1 MSVKESLRKALVS
14 DCLSVLKA
22 EEGQKK
28 MIFGR
33 PFHYAGGKWVPDKE
47 GQKEE
52 SSKERS
58 KSHEVPPPPSSKEES
73 DELDR
78 QIKERKEAKKVE
90 RQKQY
95 KIGLERF
102 ETAKK
107 NNSTDRSIEE
117 IAKDIQD
124 SDDADLKHIGES
136 RLLNSVEYLD
146 ESIEKFPITVRV
158 DFQNVES
165 ILASGELKNQWETG
179 TSGGSLSRQAR
190 NHWEHRI
197 IDDGNYEK
205 EMNQSD
211 SELEKD
217 EYFNSHPASKPL
229 YGFVSTSPGKFNT
242 SQYGDIQFVLKED
255 LKDRSTFTPADSS
268 LISGAFIRGQAKKL
282 FDVKDEFRKD
292 RLKASLKDTEGTK
305 MGRGYIEAQIHGGIQ
320 LKDHIAKIVVPRHDT
335 GWEKE
340 KSQLEKFAKENGIE
354 FEWAQI

>member
-1 MSVKESLRKALVS
+1 MSVKNNLRKALIS

-52 SSKERS
+52 GSKERS
-58 KSHEVPPPPSSKEES
+58 KKEEDGGWTDS
-73 DELDR
+73 P
-78 QIKERKEAKKVE
+78 KEKKEKEKVE

-107 NNSTDRSIEE
+107 NNSTDRSIED
-117 IAKDIQD
+117 IAKDLED
-124 SDDADLKHIGES
+124 PNLRSSTGSKEPYEEDLKDW
-136 RLLNSVEYLD
+136 VDYLD
-146 ESIEKFPITVRV
+146 NSIEENPIMIRV

-165 ILASGELKNQWETG
+165 ILASGELKNQWETR
-179 TSGGSLSRQAR
+179 TSGGSLSRQGR

-229 YGFVSTSPGKFNT
+229 YGFIATSSGKFNT
-242 SQYGDIQFVLKED
+242 SQYGDVQLVFKDDI
-255 LKDRSTFTPADSS
+255 KDRSTFTPSDSS
-268 LISGAFIRGQAKKL
+268 DASGAFVRGQAKKL
-282 FDVKDEFRKD
+282 FDVKDQFRRNWLD
-292 RLKASLKDTEGTK
+292 MSVHNVEQTK
-305 MGRGYIEAQIHGGIQ
+305 SGKGYIEAQIHGGIQ
-320 LKDHIAKIVVPRHDT
+320 LKEHIAKIVVPRHDT

-340 KSQLEKFAKENGIE
+340 KAQLEKFAKENGIE
-354 FEWAQI
+354 FERAQI